1 MKTEELTPYK
11 QEYVEKM
18 LEYFNK
24 PAFTRKPRSI
34 TAFAEL
40 YTKFDPPEEKEPIE
54 VTMYPT
60 FEKFAADN
68 MLTME
73 ELLEWQKNYPE
84 FKKAYKRCTLF
95 QKNIFIVNSLH
106 GNYGYSFAKII
117 AKSSF
122 NIDDKT
128 VESLD
133 TIFPDTINITFTS
146 PDSKLPDKEEPK
158 PYWENYYAHNN
169 SENTQDNIAE
179 NAPVAEAQPA
189 LPLPNRTDDV
199 TEQVRPHV
207 FSRNRYAGTRNE
219 FSRYTNYS
227 NSFWST

>member
-1 MKTEELTPYK
+1 METEELTPFK

-18 LEYFNK
+18 LAYFNK
-24 PAFTRKPRSI
+24 PAFTRTYQK
-34 TAFAEL
+34 TMAFAEL
-40 YTKFDPPEEKEPIE
+40 YTKFDPPKEKEPIE

-133 TIFPDTINITFTS
+133 TIYPDTIKITFTS
-146 PDSKLPDKEEPK
+146 PGPNAPNQAGTGLYWDDYKNKKRIEEFGYDPVKSEPAIEPPPEQPPEPK
-158 PYWENYYAHNN
+158 PE
-169 SENTQDNIAE
+169 
-179 NAPVAEAQPA
+179 
-189 LPLPNRTDDV
+189 NRTDV
-199 TEQVRPHV
+199 MPGPKRPHLPL
-207 FSRNRYAGTRNE
+207 RHRNE
-219 FSRYTNYS
+219 FSRYSGYS
-227 NSFWST
+227 NDFWST